1 MADNKAGASGDAKNA
16 TAKTE
21 PNSPDR
27 PASIPD
33 SYVWDEKLGPVDEST
48 GEPTGAW
55 REPDEKTGK

>member
-1 MADNKAGASGDAKNA
+1 MPDNKAGGSASANDAK
-16 TAKTE
+16 AKTE

-48 GEPTGAW
+48 GNPTGAW